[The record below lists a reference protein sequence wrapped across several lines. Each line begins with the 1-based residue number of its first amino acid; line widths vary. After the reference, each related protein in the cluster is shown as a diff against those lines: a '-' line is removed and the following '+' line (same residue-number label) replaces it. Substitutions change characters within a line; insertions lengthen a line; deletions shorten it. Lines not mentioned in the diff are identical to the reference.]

1 MNQTAKIPV
10 CISLPTEQLRRLD
23 QVADAM
29 DRGRSYV
36 ASKAIDAFLEQNSGR
51 FSALQDGDQTAS
63 APPVKTPSGGGGRLP
78 RPRGRHQ
85 SDQDVCMDTPA
96 YPRVSDLARQNA
108 VIADRKAEQRRQA
121 ADVTRQNAEYLKNLG
136 KP

>member
-1 MNQTAKIPV
+1 MSQSAKTAV

-29 DRGRSYV
+29 DRGRSYI
-36 ASKAIDAFLEQNSGR
+36 ASKAIEQFITTSGR
-51 FSALQDGDQTAS
+51 FSALQDGGQTAS
-63 APPVKTPSGGGGRLP
+63 APPVITPSGGGDRLP
-78 RPRGRHQ
+78 RSRGRHQ

-96 YPRVSDLARQNA
+96 QPRVSDLARQNA

-121 ADVTRQNAEYLKNLG
+121 AEVDRQNREYLLG
-136 KP
+136 KQ